1 MQRVLQC
8 RRAANETS
16 VVREL
21 SGGHEMVFWGLMWLC
36 TREMRKEMANNLMIY
51 IICCNNGALAR
62 ARWRY
67 SSQNAAKICNSF
79 RRPFPSF
86 QLATCK
92 WYKSHWTERARDKRT
107 YIFIWFSQIHG
118 KKMFRARLRCCYW
131 LPSTFPSL
139 PSIGIHVQ
147 MCTLQWFDSGEPV
160 PRHGQ
165 FWPHVI
171 LSSTASDSEHNTA
184 AACIKL
190 NENIIIFIIILHFIR
205 SIERF
210 LRLLCSL
217 VLFFSGSH
225 ITRVLQLN
233 SMGK

>member
-79 RRPFPSF
+79 GRPFPSF

-92 WYKSHWTERARDKRT
+92 WYKSIGQNARAINEHTFLFGFLK
-107 YIFIWFSQIHG
+107 SMG
-118 KKMFRARLRCCYW
+118 KKCFARGFVAVTGS
-131 LPSTFPSL
+131 PPPSL
-139 PSIGIHVQ
+139 PCPPSGSMYKCVRFNGSTVVSRCPGMGSFGH
-147 MCTLQWFDSGEPV
+147 MWFFPAQH
-160 PRHGQ
+160 R
-165 FWPHVI
+165 
-171 LSSTASDSEHNTA
+171 TASTTQQPA
-184 AACIKL
+184 A
-190 NENIIIFIIILHFIR
+190 
-205 SIERF
+205 
-210 LRLLCSL
+210 
-217 VLFFSGSH
+217 
-225 ITRVLQLN
+225 
-233 SMGK
+233 